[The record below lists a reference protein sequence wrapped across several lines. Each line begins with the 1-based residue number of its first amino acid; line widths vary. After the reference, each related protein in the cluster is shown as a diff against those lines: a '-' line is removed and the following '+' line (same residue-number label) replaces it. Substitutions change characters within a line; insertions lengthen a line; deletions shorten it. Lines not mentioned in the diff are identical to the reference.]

1 VLELNRVN
9 RALVKA
15 VRTTLKVVTL
25 AVVVLKPAV
34 VLVKKVAVL
43 KDRVLNKVKVI
54 QLQPLLV
61 RTLAPTLV

>member
-1 VLELNRVN
+1 VN

-15 VRTTLKVVTL
+15 VRTTLKAVTL

-34 VLVKKVAVL
+34 VLTKKVAVL
-43 KDRVLNKVKVI
+43 KDRVLNKVEVI
-54 QLQPLLV
+54 QLRPLLV

>member
-1 VLELNRVN
+1 VN
-9 RALVKA
+9 RALVKV
-15 VRTTLKVVTL
+15 VRTTLKAVTL

-34 VLVKKVAVL
+34 VLTKKVAVL

-61 RTLAPTLV
+61 RTLALTLV